1 MKTDQQRL
9 VEAYEQVEEAGEG
22 AARKLLGKA
31 VEFGGKWGRRGFDAA
46 KGKWNKLS
54 AEYRARKAVRNIGKQ
69 EFRKMNPDGTTT
81 KTTVQREWD
90 LKHAAD
96 VNRKAAENKALRDA
110 WREEHKGLVNT
121 GKAVGKAA
129 PYAAAVGGGA
139 YGYNKFAD
147 MRDDAAEKVGAAV
160 GKGVETVRSA
170 AANLGDNIRN
180 LKNDVVK
187 AAKDAKEGME
197 GFGSKTLNS
206 VAGFV
211 KDHPIATAATIA
223 AVPVAISGIRAL
235 ADKFGGEDDDD
246 DETDESV
253 GSRCDESSPEDDLV
267 AGMASRG
274 CRFLG
279 VDDGLICFEH
289 GGELVAFTSWDE
301 VADAVGAQ

>member
-22 AARKLLGKA
+22 TLSKFFGK
-31 VEFGGKWGRRGFDAA
+31 VGEIGGKLGRRGIEAA
-46 KGKWNKLS
+46 KGKLNKIAS
-54 AEYRARKAVRNIGKQ
+54 RHRASKAVHNMGKR
-69 EFRKMNPDGTTT
+69 EFRKVNPDGTTT

-90 LKHAAD
+90 LKHAAK
-96 VNRKAAENKALRDA
+96 VNQQAAENKALRDA
-110 WREEHKGLVNT
+110 WKEEHPVLVNT
-121 GKAVGKAA
+121 GKAVVKAA

-139 YGYNKFAD
+139 YGYDKFAD
-147 MRDDAAEKVGAAV
+147 MRDAAAEKVGAAV
-160 GKGVETVRSA
+160 GNGVETIRSA
-170 AANLGDNIRN
+170 AAKLEQ
-180 LKNDVVK
+180 
-187 AAKDAKEGME
+187 AAKDAREGME

-211 KDHPIATAATIA
+211 KEHPVATAAMAA
-223 AVPVAISGIRAL
+223 AVPVAISGVRAL
-235 ADKFGGEDDDD
+235 ADKFGGDDD
-246 DETDESV
+246 DEEADESV

-279 VDDGLICFEH
+279 VDDGLICFDH
-289 GGELVAFTSWDE
+289 DGELVAFTSWDE

>member
-9 VEAYEQVEEAGEG
+9 VEAYEQVEEDIRGTLSRMA
-22 AARKLLGKA
+22 GKA
-31 VEFGGKWGRRGFDAA
+31 SEIGIKLGRRGIEAA
-46 KGKWNKLS
+46 KGKLNKLAS
-54 AEYRARKAVRNIGKQ
+54 EHRARKAVRNMGKR
-69 EFRKMNPDGTTT
+69 EYRKVNPDGTTT

-90 LKHAAD
+90 LKHAAK
-96 VNRKAAENKALRDA
+96 VNQQAAENKALRDA
-110 WREEHKGLVNT
+110 WKEEHKGLVNT
-121 GKAVGKAA
+121 GKAVVKAA

-139 YGYNKFAD
+139 YGYDKFAD
-147 MRDDAAEKVGAAV
+147 MRDAAAEKVGAAV
-160 GKGVETVRSA
+160 GNGVETVRSA
-170 AANLGDNIRN
+170 AAHLGDNIRN

-223 AVPVAISGIRAL
+223 AVPVAISGVRAL
-235 ADKFGGEDDDD
+235 ADKFGGDDD
-246 DETDESV
+246 DEEADESV

-267 AGMASRG
+267 AGMDSRG

-289 GGELVAFTSWDE
+289 DGELVAFTSWDE